1 MIFKNEKGSVEITNE
16 VFTVIA
22 GDAATKCFGVR
33 GMADKNVKDGIVSLL
48 KRENMSRGVSVSFDD
63 DKINIEVH
71 IIVEHGVNIK
81 TVCDSIIEEVRYNV
95 ERLTRVTVGA
105 VNVKVDSIMAE

>member
-1 MIFKNEKGSVEITNE
+1 MKKSLKVWQFAGFI
-16 VFTVIA
+16 FTVIA

-48 KRENMSRGVSVSFDD
+48 RRENMSKGVSVSFVD

-71 IIVEHGVNIK
+71 IIKCGTIIQIGNCKFHISCV
-81 TVCDSIIEEVRYNV
+81 SIRIPTCLY
-95 ERLTRVTVGA
+95 
-105 VNVKVDSIMAE
+105 I